1 MKIGFI
7 GLGNVG
13 GKLANNLLKN
23 GYKLVVRDLDP
34 KQSKIFRKKG
44 AIIAVSPKDLAKKCD
59 VIITCLPSPKICKK
73 VMTSKDGVLQGLS
86 KNKVWLEMST
96 TDQFEVKKIGLMVKK
111 KGAYALDVP
120 VSGGCHRAATGNIS
134 IFAGGNRKVF
144 KKILPILKCMG
155 RKILYTGE
163 LGTASILK
171 IITNY
176 LASVHL
182 AALGEAWTIAKKSKL
197 DLKNTYK
204 GIAASSGNSFV
215 HETESQVILN
225 GSYNINFTMDLVK
238 KDMKLFNDLSK
249 KLKTPLEI
257 SPFVLNIFNKAQKKY
272 GSRAWSTMVVKRLED
287 KYKLKFRAQ
296 GFPKE
301 LIDFQ
306 KQKKGYE
313 I

>member
-13 GKLANNLLKN
+13 GKLANNLLKSR
-23 GYKLVVRDLDP
+23 YRLIVRDLDP
-34 KQSKIFRKKG
+34 KLLKKFKKRG
-44 AIIAVSPKDLAKKCD
+44 AVIATSPKDLAEKSD
-59 VIITCLPSPKICKK
+59 VIITCLPSPKSCSR
-73 VMTSKDGVLQGLS
+73 VMTAKDGVLKGLK
-86 KNKVWLEMST
+86 KNKIWLEMST
-96 TDQFEVKKIGLMVKK
+96 TDQSEVKRIGTMIKK
-111 KGAYALDVP
+111 KGSYALDVP

-134 IFAGGNRKVF
+134 IFAGGEKKVF
-144 KKILPILKCMG
+144 KKVLPILKCMG

-171 IITNY
+171 VITNY

-182 AALGEAWTIAKKSKL
+182 AALGEAWTVAKKSKL
-197 DLKNTYK
+197 NLNKTYK

-215 HETESQVILN
+215 HESESQVILN

-238 KDMKLFNDLSK
+238 KDLKLFNDLSK
-249 KLKTPLEI
+249 RLKTPLEI

-272 GSRAWSTMVVKRLED
+272 GSKAWSSMVVKRLED
-287 KYKLKFRAQ
+287 KYKLKFRAP

-301 LIDFQ
+301 LKDFE

>member
-1 MKIGFI
+1 
-7 GLGNVG
+7 
-13 GKLANNLLKN
+13 
-23 GYKLVVRDLDP
+23 
-34 KQSKIFRKKG
+34 
-44 AIIAVSPKDLAKKCD
+44 
-59 VIITCLPSPKICKK
+59 
-73 VMTSKDGVLQGLS
+73 
-86 KNKVWLEMST
+86 
-96 TDQFEVKKIGLMVKK
+96 
-111 KGAYALDVP
+111 
-120 VSGGCHRAATGNIS
+120 
-134 IFAGGNRKVF
+134 
-144 KKILPILKCMG
+144 MG

-171 IITNY
+171 VITNY

-257 SPFVLNIFNKAQKKY
+257 SPFVLNIFNKAQRKY

-287 KYKLKFRAQ
+287 KYKLRFRAQ

>member
-13 GKLANNLLKN
+13 GKLANNLIKSR
-23 GYKLVVRDLDP
+23 YKLIVRDLDP
-34 KQSKIFRKKG
+34 KLLKKFKKKG
-44 AIIAVSPKDLAKKCD
+44 AIISSSPKELAENSNI
-59 VIITCLPSPKICKK
+59 IITCLPSPKTCSK
-73 VMTSKDGVLQGLS
+73 VMTAKDGVIKGLS
-86 KNKVWLEMST
+86 KNKIWLEMST
-96 TDQFEVKKIGLMVKK
+96 TDQSEVKRLGMMVKK
-111 KGAYALDVP
+111 KGSFALDVP

-134 IFAGGNRKVF
+134 NFAGGDKKIF
-144 KKILPILKCMG
+144 KKVLPVLKCMG
-155 RKILYTGE
+155 KKILYTGE

-171 IITNY
+171 VITNY

-197 DLKNTYK
+197 NLNKTYK

-257 SPFVLNIFNKAQKKY
+257 SPFILNIFNEAQKKY
-272 GSRAWSTMVVKRLED
+272 GSRAWSSMVVKRLED
-287 KYKLKFRAQ
+287 KYKLNFRAP

-301 LIDFQ
+301 LKDFE

>member
-13 GKLANNLLKN
+13 GKLANNLLKSR
-23 GYKLVVRDLDP
+23 YQLIVRDLDP
-34 KQSKIFRKKG
+34 KLSKKFEKRG
-44 AIIAVSPKDLAKKCD
+44 AIIAASPKDLAEKSD
-59 VIITCLPSPKICKK
+59 VIITCLPSTKSCSR
-73 VMTSKDGVLQGLS
+73 VMTAKDGVLKGLR
-86 KNKVWLEMST
+86 KNKIWLEMST
-96 TDQFEVKKIGLMVKK
+96 TDQSEVKRIGTMVKK
-111 KGAYALDVP
+111 KGSYALDVP

-134 IFAGGNRKVF
+134 IFAGGEKKVF
-144 KKILPILKCMG
+144 KKVLPILKCMG

-171 IITNY
+171 VITNY

-182 AALGEAWTIAKKSKL
+182 AALGEAWTVAKKSKL
-197 DLKNTYK
+197 NLNKTYK
-204 GIAASSGNSFV
+204 GIAVSSGNSFV

-238 KDMKLFNDLSK
+238 KDLKLFNNLSK
-249 KLKTPLEI
+249 RLKTPLEI

-272 GSRAWSTMVVKRLED
+272 GSRAWSSMVVKRLED
-287 KYKLKFRAQ
+287 KYKLKFRAS

-301 LIDFQ
+301 LKDFER
-306 KQKKGYE
+306 QKKGYE